1 MNSLAVRLFFSA
13 TIWIIFTLVSAGLLL
28 SDLNEK
34 TNFTAFDDRLN
45 LLLETLIGASRVDS
59 SDSITVVST
68 IGDPRFFQPYSGW
81 YWQVNNGTKTLVRSR
96 SMWDQ
101 VFTSDKR
108 LIGGRSQFIDSVNQT
123 NERDKFIETKKLHII
138 ERNIS
143 FPGIDSPVTFIVS
156 GDTEEYQQNINK
168 FDNTLS
174 VILFILGTGLMIA
187 VFLQVKFGL
196 LPLNKIK
203 ASLFKVRN
211 GDEDKLKES
220 YPLEVQPLASE
231 INELLDHN
239 AKIIDR
245 AKTHVGNL
253 AHVLKTPLAVISNE
267 IKTEDNIMN
276 NQVILMKRHIDRYLK
291 KAHLESVGT
300 FSREKINII
309 DLVKKMISIFKK
321 LYPEVQINLDES
333 VQEAFVFGSMDDL
346 EEVIGN
352 IIENACKYGKNKIE
366 VEIRISEKNN
376 LQLVISDDG
385 LGLSQEQMNKVF
397 ARGFRIDEQK
407 PGTGLGLNIVKDIV
421 ETYMKGKVT
430 LSKSKLGGLE
440 VNILLPLSMTSMTQK
455 IP

>member
-59 SDSITVVST
+59 SDGITVVST

-300 FSREKINII
+300 FSKEKINII

-321 LYPEVQINLDES
+321 LYPDVQINLDES

-440 VNILLPLSMTSMTQK
+440 VNILLPLSMPQK
-455 IP
+455 IS

>member
-34 TNFTAFDDRLN
+34 TNFAAFDDRLN

-59 SDSITVVST
+59 SDGITVVST

-300 FSREKINII
+300 FSKEKINII

-321 LYPEVQINLDES
+321 LYPDVQINLDES

-440 VNILLPLSMTSMTQK
+440 VNILLPLSMPQK
-455 IP
+455 IS

>member
-59 SDSITVVST
+59 SDGITVVST

-300 FSREKINII
+300 FSKEKINII

-333 VQEAFVFGSMDDL
+333 GQEAFVFGSMDDL

-430 LSKSKLGGLE
+430 LSKSKFGGLE
-440 VNILLPLSMTSMTQK
+440 VNILLPLSMPQK
-455 IP
+455 IS

>member
-1 MNSLAVRLFFSA
+1 MNSLAVRLFLSA

-34 TNFTAFDDRLN
+34 SNFKAFDDRLN

-59 SDSITVVST
+59 SDGITVVST

-81 YWQVNNGTKTLVRSR
+81 YWQVNNESKTLVRSR

-108 LIGGRSQFIDSVNQT
+108 IIGGRSQFINSVNDN
-123 NERDKFIETKKLHII
+123 NERRNFIETKKLHII

-143 FPGIDSPVTFIVS
+143 FPGIEGPITFIVS
-156 GDTEEYQQNINK
+156 GDTEEYQLNIKK

-174 VILFILGTGLMIA
+174 IILFILGTGLMIA

-211 GDEDKLKES
+211 GDEEKLKES
-220 YPLEVQPLASE
+220 YPLEVQPLATE

-267 IKTEDNIMN
+267 IKTDDNIMN
-276 NQVILMKRHIDRYLK
+276 NQVLLMKRHIDRYLK
-291 KAHLESVGT
+291 KAHLESVGA
-300 FSREKINII
+300 SSKEKINII
-309 DLVKKMISIFKK
+309 ELTKKMISIFNK
-321 LYPEVQINLDES
+321 LYPEVTIKLNKKIE
-333 VQEAFVFGSMDDL
+333 EAFVFGSMDDL

-352 IIENACKYGKNKIE
+352 IIENACKYGRNRIE
-366 VEIRISEKNN
+366 VEVKITNENS

-385 LGLSQEQMNKVF
+385 SGLSQEQMNKVF

-421 ETYMKGKVT
+421 ETYMKGQVDLQK
-430 LSKSKLGGLE
+430 SKSLGGLE
-440 VNILLPLSMTSMTQK
+440 VTIFLPLSMSQK
-455 IP
+455 VV

>member
-13 TIWIIFTLVSAGLLL
+13 TIWIMFTLISAGLLL
-28 SDLNEK
+28 SDLNK
-34 TNFTAFDDRLN
+34 KSNFAAFDDRLN

-59 SDSITVVST
+59 TDGITVVST

-81 YWQVNNGTKTLVRSR
+81 YWQVNNGSKTLVRSR

-108 LIGGRSQFIDSVNQT
+108 LIGGRSQFINNVGKSTENDYV
-123 NERDKFIETKKLHII
+123 EKKNLHII

-143 FPGIDSPVTFIVS
+143 FPGINTPITFIVS
-156 GDTEEYQQNINK
+156 GDTEEYQANVNK
-168 FDNTLS
+168 FDQTLS
-174 VILFILGTGLMIA
+174 TILFILGAGLIIA

-211 GDEDKLKES
+211 GDEEKLKDP

-239 AKIIDR
+239 SKIIER

-267 IKTEDNIMN
+267 IKSQDSTMH

-291 KAHLESVGT
+291 KAHLESMGAA
-300 FSREKINII
+300 SKEKINII
-309 DLVKKMISIFKK
+309 ILIKKMIKIFNK
-321 LYPEVQINLDES
+321 LYPNIEIILKHQIK
-333 VQEAFVFGSMDDL
+333 EALVFGSMDDL

-352 IIENACKYGKNKIE
+352 IVENACKYGNRKIL
-366 VEIRISEKNN
+366 VEIHKFKDNDLKLI
-376 LQLVISDDG
+376 ISDDG
-385 LGLSQEQMNKVF
+385 RGLSIEEMNQVF
-397 ARGFRIDEQK
+397 ARGFRLDEQK

-421 ETYMKGKVT
+421 ETYMKGKIS
-430 LSKSKLGGLE
+430 LNKSKKYGGLE
-440 VNILLPLSMTSMTQK
+440 VNIFLPLSTT
-455 IP
+455 

>member
-59 SDSITVVST
+59 SDGITVVST

-300 FSREKINII
+300 FSKEKINII

-333 VQEAFVFGSMDDL
+333 GQEAFVFGSMDDL

-440 VNILLPLSMTSMTQK
+440 VNILLPLSMTQK
-455 IP
+455 IS

>member
-59 SDSITVVST
+59 SDGITVVST

-81 YWQVNNGTKTLVRSR
+81 YWQVNNGPKTLVRSR

-300 FSREKINII
+300 FSKEKINII

-321 LYPEVQINLDES
+321 LYPDVQINLDES

-440 VNILLPLSMTSMTQK
+440 VNILLPLSMTQK
-455 IP
+455 IS

>member
-1 MNSLAVRLFFSA
+1 MNSLAVRLFLSA

-34 TNFTAFDDRLN
+34 SNFNAFDDRLN

-59 SDSITVVST
+59 SDGITVVST

-81 YWQVNNGTKTLVRSR
+81 YWQVNNESKTLVRSR

-108 LIGGRSQFIDSVNQT
+108 IIGGRSQFINSVNDN
-123 NERDKFIETKKLHII
+123 NERKNFIETKKLHII

-143 FPGIDSPVTFIVS
+143 FPGIEGPITFIVS
-156 GDTEEYQQNINK
+156 GDTEEYQLNIKK

-174 VILFILGTGLMIA
+174 VILFILGAGLMIA

-211 GDEDKLKES
+211 GDEEKLKES
-220 YPLEVQPLASE
+220 YPLEVQPLATE

-267 IKTEDNIMN
+267 IKTDDNIMN
-276 NQVILMKRHIDRYLK
+276 NQVLLMKRHIDRYLK
-291 KAHLESVGT
+291 KAHLESVGA
-300 FSREKINII
+300 SSKEKINII
-309 DLVKKMISIFKK
+309 ELTKKMISIFNK
-321 LYPEVQINLDES
+321 LYPQVKIKLNKKIE
-333 VQEAFVFGSMDDL
+333 EAFVFGSMDDL

-352 IIENACKYGKNKIE
+352 IIENACKYGRNQIE
-366 VEIRISEKNN
+366 VEVKIIKENS
-376 LQLVISDDG
+376 LQLIISDDG
-385 LGLSQEQMNKVF
+385 SGLSQEQMNKVF

-407 PGTGLGLNIVKDIV
+407 PGTGLGLNIVKVIV
-421 ETYMKGKVT
+421 ETYMKGQVD
-430 LSKSKLGGLE
+430 LQKSKRLGGLE
-440 VNILLPLSMTSMTQK
+440 VTIFLPLSMSQK
-455 IP
+455 VF